1 MGLVVAL
8 DPGATTGCAVI
19 EHITG
24 KNFQLVMSL
33 EYPWID
39 RFKIFN
45 LLFANRARIK
55 AIVVEEFRL
64 FENKNTLHSQIN
76 SEMPSARVIG
86 IIELAATLCKLDC
99 ITFQTPS
106 QRNNV
111 SVLPEHRHLIKRSKH
126 CIDAYLHGRYFL
138 LTHYRKANDGKSKH

>member
-1 MGLVVAL
+1 MGLIISF
-8 DPGATTGCAVI
+8 DPGGTSGCAVI
-19 EHITG
+19 EHTTG
-24 KNFQLVMSL
+24 RHFELVLST
-33 EYPWID
+33 EFPWID

-45 LLFANRARIK
+45 LLFANRTRIK

-76 SEMPSARVIG
+76 SEMPSSRVIG
-86 IIELAATLCKLDC
+86 IIELAAKLSQLDC

-126 CIDAYLHGRYFL
+126 CIDAYLHARYHI
-138 LTHYRKANDGKSKH
+138 LTHYRKTNNHT